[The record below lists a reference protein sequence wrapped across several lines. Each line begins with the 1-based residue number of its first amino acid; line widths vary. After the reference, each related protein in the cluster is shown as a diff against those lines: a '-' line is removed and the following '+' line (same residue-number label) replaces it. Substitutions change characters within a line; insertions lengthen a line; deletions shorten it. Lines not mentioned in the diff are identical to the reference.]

1 MIILTRYTLFLLA
14 FSVLFTGC
22 KDDDDVLEP
31 LLEVPDSYAFSRN
44 GQSTV
49 TFDGQSTR
57 IAMAE
62 ELAAA
67 LRDTSRTEAELL
79 AMYRNEGPNGE
90 DVAPFST
97 AVLNTSDKSIR
108 DKVAASSDY
117 FASNAT
123 DAVAIR
129 STLESYISQQVVEV
143 FPAWTTL
150 AQPGQPGQIA
160 DGTNTRYVNAGGL
173 EYNQAFAK
181 SLVGALM
188 LDQALNN
195 YLSPSVLD
203 EGQNRENQLADTPE
217 DGQSYTTMEHKW
229 DEAYGYVFG
238 ASPDEA
244 RPLATLGDDDNFL
257 NEYLGRVDEDEDFAG
272 TAQAVFD
279 AFRRGRAA
287 IVAGDFAERDAQA
300 RIIQTEL
307 SKVIAVRSAF
317 YLARAS
323 DAVDSATGPQSAF
336 HALSEAYGFVY
347 SLQFTRDPATGAPYF
362 SRTEVLNLLDRLY
375 HDAPNGFW
383 NAKAPTLQA
392 LGKEIASRFGFSYSA
407 AAN

>member
-1 MIILTRYTLFLLA
+1 MIRALLLTLMC
-14 FSVLFTGC
+14 SVLLIGC
-22 KDDDDVLEP
+22 KDDDDIIGPVV
-31 LLEVPDSYAFSRN
+31 EVPDTYSFTRN

-49 TFDGQSTR
+49 SFDGQTAR

-62 ELAAA
+62 ELTAA
-67 LRDTSRTEAELL
+67 LRDTARTEADLL

-90 DVAPFST
+90 DVAPFAT
-97 AVLNTSDKSIR
+97 EALNGSDKSIR
-108 DKVAASSDY
+108 SKVAASSDY
-117 FASNAT
+117 FAANAT
-123 DAVAIR
+123 DATAIR
-129 STLESYISQQVVEV
+129 STLASYLSRQVMEV
-143 FPAWTTL
+143 FPAWNDL
-150 AQPGQPGQIA
+150 AQAGEPGQVA
-160 DGTNTRYVNAGGL
+160 DGTSTRYVNAGGL

-181 SLVGALM
+181 SLIGALM

-195 YLSPSVLD
+195 YLSPTVLD

-238 ASPDEA
+238 ASPDPA
-244 RPLATLGDDDNFL
+244 RPLATLGEDDNFL

-272 TAQAVFD
+272 TAQTVFD
-279 AFRRGRAA
+279 AFRLGRAA

-317 YLARAS
+317 YLARGS
-323 DAVDSATGPQSAF
+323 DAVDSAIGPQSAF

-383 NAKAPTLQA
+383 NAEAPTLQA
-392 LGKEIASRFGFSYSA
+392 LGEEIASRFDFSYSA